1 MTHTLDHRRDDID
14 DHGDPFE
21 QKCLRASFVVSSL
34 GIVASIVGWWVIRF
48 YNSQAVDEG
57 RRMKDLMSIDWSDS
71 VLPLLLFVMFAL
83 GAAAF
88 VLAMLGARAV
98 MAAPWKAV
106 MAGAMATT
114 LAMVPVVVLANTWV
128 TAGLVRN
135 FGGD

>member
-1 MTHTLDHRRDDID
+1 
-14 DHGDPFE
+14 
-21 QKCLRASFVVSSL
+21 
-34 GIVASIVGWWVIRF
+34 
-48 YNSQAVDEG
+48 
-57 RRMKDLMSIDWSDS
+57 MSIDWSDS